1 VTFRFP
7 HVISVS
13 DWQPFKPIFAERSV
27 IEPFLLTI
35 SNGRVIPIICVKCGY
50 KFKFVPFTQ
59 VPIAIL
65 TVVCV

>member
-1 VTFRFP
+1 LAALQT
-7 HVISVS
+7 
-13 DWQPFKPIFAERSV
+13 DFAERSV